1 MRKKKSC
8 TAIFLFTMGIVS
20 LGAVLFPGNFRQVL
34 AKEITSAK
42 QSVLTP
48 EALQLQTYFGQE
60 ILSAHKMADLTAKT
74 KQFTRDSE
82 WQFRWTDTIG
92 VSSAEICD
100 LDSDGKEEL
109 LLTVLGEE
117 EITFSVF
124 EVENGIVTKSAE
136 IATDRCGDMAAYEE
150 ILTLL
155 RTEKG
160 YFLLL
165 TQKTSGLLTGD
176 FYFSGIK
183 LYQYNGR
190 ELYTPMTI
198 RQTGGGSDD
207 FSYTAYH
214 FTEQGKTI
222 SSELIYGRV
231 EKDRYLEDAYHIA
244 RMKELFL
251 EYGIS
256 LTEQCHMVNYS
267 GSFDNMIGD
276 DTEFKVL
283 MKLHMR
289 GEYIYQKEIDSVFY
303 LYHFN
308 EAPPLTEKN
317 GSV

>member
-1 MRKKKSC
+1 MRKKKSD
-8 TAIFLFTMGIVS
+8 TAIFLFTMGIV
-20 LGAVLFPGNFRQVL
+20 LGAVLFPGNGRQAL
-34 AKEITSAK
+34 AKEINSEK

-48 EALQLQTYFGQE
+48 EALQLQTYFGQN
-60 ILSAHKMADLTAKT
+60 ILSANKMADLTAKT
-74 KQFTRDSE
+74 KLFTRDSE

-124 EVENGIVTKSAE
+124 EVENGMVSKSAE
-136 IATDRCGDMAAYEE
+136 IVTDRCGDMAAYEE

-155 RTEKG
+155 RTEQG

-176 FYFSGIK
+176 FYFAGIK
-183 LYQYNGR
+183 LYQYNGS

-214 FTEQGKTI
+214 FTEQEKTT
-222 SSELIYGRV
+222 SSELIYGRT
-231 EKDRYLEDAYHIA
+231 EKGRYLEDSYHIA

-251 EYGIS
+251 EYGIG

-267 GSFDNMIGD
+267 GSFDHMIGD
-276 DTEFKVL
+276 DTESKVL

-289 GEYIYQKEIDSVFY
+289 GEYIYKKEIDSVFY

>member
-1 MRKKKSC
+1 MRKRNRYA
-8 TAIFLFTMGIVS
+8 AIFIYIMSIV
-20 LGAVLFPGNFRQVL
+20 LLIAVLFPGSSMQAL
-34 AKEITSAK
+34 AKEINSPK
-42 QSVLTP
+42 QTVLTP
-48 EALQLQTYFGQE
+48 EASQLQTYFGQE
-60 ILSAHKMADLTAKT
+60 ILSAHKMADLSEKT
-74 KQFTRDSE
+74 KRFTRDSE

-100 LDSDGKEEL
+100 LDGDGKEEL
-109 LLTVLGEE
+109 LLTVLSEE
-117 EITFSVF
+117 EIIFFVF
-124 EVENGIVTKSAE
+124 EVENGMVTKAAE
-136 IATDRCGDMAAYEE
+136 IATERCGDMAAYEE

-155 RTEKG
+155 HTEQG
-160 YFLLL
+160 CFLLL

-176 FYFSGIK
+176 FYWAGIK
-183 LYQYNGR
+183 LYQYNGSK
-190 ELYTPMTI
+190 LYTPMTI
-198 RQTGGGSDD
+198 KQTDGGSDD

-214 FTEQGKTI
+214 FTEQGKTT

-231 EKDRYLEDAYHIA
+231 EKGHYLEDAYHIA

-267 GSFDNMIGD
+267 GSFDNLIGD

-289 GEYIYQKEIDSVFY
+289 GEYIYNKKIDSVFY

-308 EAPPLTEKN
+308 EVPPQSEKN